1 MYFLIVDL
9 PYVSSEFREVQE
21 PSPALVAMKI
31 KIFKVYSFLVV
42 LSAIFRRK
50 TFPTNVARVLN
61 ALVFVYLF
69 NVNLQVLL
77 ASERLVAHVARMRL
91 LFPLNLVPHHVPIVF
106 LLLNK
111 LLAYGAF
118 AVQPLGIASYFVLQE
133 SETGCKRF
141 VAQWTFSAFAPGI
154 FKVKAKKFER

>member
-1 MYFLIVDL
+1 MFDGATENVYLLIVDL

-21 PSPALVAMKI
+21 PSPTLVAMKI
-31 KIFKVYSFLVV
+31 KILEVYSFLVV
-42 LSAIFRRK
+42 FSTIFRGK
-50 TFPTNVARVLN
+50 TFPTNIARILN
-61 ALVFVYLF
+61 ALLFVYLF

-77 ASERLVAHVARMRL
+77 ASERLLAHVARMRL

-118 AVQPLGIASYFVLQE
+118 AV
-133 SETGCKRF
+133 
-141 VAQWTFSAFAPGI
+141 
-154 FKVKAKKFER
+154 